1 MIRGATMAG
10 DELFDGLPE
19 QAKPAADVAS
29 RGAPR
34 LREPERDQVEL
45 RAVNIDSLLGEDHP
59 VRVIWAYVSG
69 LDLSQLE
76 DRIKARGERPGHPA
90 TSPRLLLALWLYATS
105 DGVGSARALERLCNS
120 HDVYRW
126 LCGGVSVNY
135 HTLAD
140 FRVGCAD
147 LLDRLL
153 AEHLAALAKAGLVD
167 LDTLAQD
174 GVRIRASA
182 GAASFRRAATLDRH
196 LATAQAV
203 VNELKR
209 EVDARSDA
217 SNQRI
222 KAAKE
227 RAAREQCERIKAAQA
242 ALEEIKVQR
251 QEREQKRGQSGS
263 PNKKEPPDKSD
274 PPSQSEG
281 PSKDKPPRE
290 PRASTTDPDARVM
303 KMADGGFRPGYNVQ
317 VLSAAGGPIVAAVEV
332 SNNGSDRGLMQPML
346 EHWHERTGHF
356 PGRHLADGGFCSAR
370 GIEWAHDKGIEVYC
384 PPTQSKHG
392 TDPYLPRRDDKAGVL
407 AWRARMASEAGK
419 AQYKFRSICECIHAR
434 WRNWDLRQVT
444 VRGLKKVRAVVL
456 WHALANNLLQ
466 GHRLASA

>member
-1 MIRGATMAG
+1 MAG
-10 DELFDGLPE
+10 DELFGELPE
-19 QAKPAADVAS
+19 QAKPQADAEA

-34 LREPERDQVEL
+34 LREPKRDQIEL
-45 RAVNIDSLLGEDHP
+45 RAVDIESLIGEDHP
-59 VRVIWAYVSG
+59 VRVIWAYVER
-69 LDLSQLE
+69 LDLSELE
-76 DRIKARGERPGHPA
+76 DRIKARDDRPGHPA
-90 TSPRLLLALWLYATS
+90 ISPRLLLALWLYATS

-153 AEHLAALAKAGLVD
+153 TEHLAALADARLID

-182 GAASFRRAATLDRH
+182 GAASFRREATLDRH
-196 LATAQAV
+196 LATAHAV
-203 VNELKR
+203 VEELKR

-217 SNQRI
+217 SSQRI

-227 RAAREQCERIKAAQA
+227 RAARERSERVKAAQT
-242 ALEEIKVQR
+242 ALAEIKRQR
-251 QEREQKRGQSGS
+251 QEREEKRGNG
-263 PNKKEPPDKSD
+263 KKPK
-274 PPSQSEG
+274 
-281 PSKDKPPRE
+281 E
-290 PRASTTDPDARVM
+290 PRASTTDADARVM

-317 VLSAAGGPIVAAVEV
+317 VASTAGEQIVIAVEV
-332 SNNGSDRGLMQPML
+332 HTIGSDRGLMRPML
-346 EHWHERTGHF
+346 ERLRERTGHF
-356 PGRHLADGGFCSAR
+356 PGRHLADGGFCSAQD
-370 GIEWAHDKGIEVYC
+370 IEWAHGEGIEVYC

-392 TDPYLPRRDDKAGVL
+392 TDPYLPRRGDGAGVL
-407 AWRARMASEAGK
+407 AWRARMGSEAGK
-419 AQYKFRSICECIHAR
+419 AQYKPRSICECIHAR
-434 WRNWDLRQVT
+434 WRNWDLRQST
-444 VRGLKKVRAVVL
+444 VRGIEKVRAVVL
-456 WHALANNLLQ
+456 CYALTNNILQ